1 MKTIARFFRGLLG
14 IGNEAKINPEEK
26 LSPTASPTPLTS
38 ETPAPKTSPFFHG
51 KRSDLFTDLGL
62 QTAIEY
68 YNQKYPERG
77 EIHCIYEEL
86 QMVGFNSDVTKQLL
100 ELREREAAKG
110 NHEPIK
116 MILTIFQFDRNL
128 QRIPYHSHPFVLTK
142 DKLIS
147 LRTPFNIMSM
157 HEEIAESIEVN
168 LVKPALSYR
177 SIQSDSKSCHFIA
190 LGILKDLT
198 KKDLEEISTFEND
211 FKPLAK
217 SLKYSQSGTYI
228 ENMLTENTKNEEV
241 KKGLTAIEYRKKYKT
256 ANDLDTRIAQKEEKF
271 RNRLKNTSQNNIPLP
286 SPKLAASEL
295 LWKEKPSKTIRHL
308 ATL

>member
-1 MKTIARFFRGLLG
+1 MKPITKFFRGLLG
-14 IGNEAKINPEEK
+14 IRNDVKLNPEEK
-26 LSPTASPTPLTS
+26 LLPTASPTPLTS
-38 ETPAPKTSPFFHG
+38 EAPAPKKSLFFHG
-51 KRSDLFTDLGL
+51 SKNDLFTDLGL

-77 EIHCIYEEL
+77 EINCIYEEL
-86 QMVGFNSDVTKQLL
+86 QMISFNSDVTKQLL
-100 ELREREAAKG
+100 ELRAREAAKE

-116 MILTIFQFDRNL
+116 VVLTIFEFDRNL
-128 QRIPYHSHPFVLTK
+128 QRIPIHSHPFILTE

-147 LRTPFNIMSM
+147 LRPPLDSMSM
-157 HEEIAESIEVN
+157 HKEMAESIGVR
-168 LVKPALSYR
+168 LVEPASSYR

-198 KKDLEEISTFEND
+198 KKDLEEISTFKNG

-217 SLKYSQSGTYI
+217 SLKYSQSGIYI
-228 ENMLTENTKNEEV
+228 ENMLTENTRNEEV
-241 KKGLTAIEYRKKYKT
+241 KKGLTAGEYRNKYKT
-256 ANDLDTRIAQKEEKF
+256 ENDLDTRIVQKEEKF

-295 LWKEKPSKTIRHL
+295 LAIGKEKSEKIH
-308 ATL
+308 